1 MFLYGSFGL
10 IVAAVIWWSCH
21 KTPADHPRCNAA
33 EVELITGDPRVSV
46 TTTGKVSG
54 VPLLPL
60 IKSVSM
66 WLCCLTQIFTNI
78 GWAFLMLLAPRYF
91 TNEHQ
96 LSIETVGLLSAI
108 PPIAGGLGMFSG
120 GGVTDRLVGIVGLR
134 WGRVLP
140 ITVSRFV
147 AMTAYIVCLFNP
159 GPLLAV
165 VMFACVAFFTGIGTP
180 ATWAFN
186 QDVGGK
192 YVGSVLGWGN
202 MWGNFGA
209 AVTAPLLIWVAGSPE
224 RWEFVFATCA
234 AAFFLS
240 GIVALGI
247 NATIPIV
254 VEDEEAIDT

>member
-1 MFLYGSFGL
+1 
-10 IVAAVIWWSCH
+10 
-21 KTPADHPRCNAA
+21 
-33 EVELITGDPRVSV
+33 
-46 TTTGKVSG
+46 
-54 VPLLPL
+54 
-60 IKSVSM
+60 
-66 WLCCLTQIFTNI
+66 
-78 GWAFLMLLAPRYF
+78 MLLAPRYF

-96 LSIETVGLLSAI
+96 LSIETVALLSAI
-108 PPIAGGLGMFSG
+108 PPVAGGLGMFSG

-140 ITVSRFV
+140 ITVSRFI

-159 GPLLAV
+159 GPVLAV

-209 AVTAPLLIWVAGSPE
+209 AVTAPLLLWVAGSPE
-224 RWEFVFATCA
+224 RWEYVFMTCA
-234 AAFFLS
+234 GAFLLS
-240 GIVALGI
+240 GVVALGI

-254 VEDEEAIDT
+254 VDDDEAIVA